1 MMFYSLHYL
10 VIVILLLVF
19 SYRVDGLYDGTCKNH
34 CGTCVMIDGSKCID
48 EPGDDKRCWCNQDC
62 SLYGDGDCCGDITE
76 QCDFKCKGPY
86 CPLLSSSLSTSSL
99 ISSSYNEEE
108 SCYYFYLLLFLFLFI
123 IIITIFIAYF
133 FYLKNSYNS
142 YNLYDYNKIKINT
155 TIVPNHNYE
164 TIASE
169 IGL

>member
-1 MMFYSLHYL
+1 MFYSLHYLL

-48 EPGDDKRCWCNQDC
+48 EPGDDKRCWCNHDC

-76 QCDFKCKGPY
+76 QCEFKCKGPY
-86 CPLLSSSLSTSSL
+86 CPLQSSSISTSSL

-108 SCYYFYLLLFLFLFI
+108 SYYFLLLFLFI
-123 IIITIFIAYF
+123 IIITIFITYL

-169 IGL
+169 I

>member
-1 MMFYSLHYL
+1 MFYSLHYL
-10 VIVILLLVF
+10 LIIVILLLVF
-19 SYRVDGLYDGTCKNH
+19 SYRVDGLYNGTCKNH

-48 EPGDDKRCWCNQDC
+48 EPGDDKRCWCNHDC

-76 QCDFKCKGPY
+76 QCNFKCKGPY
-86 CPLLSSSLSTSSL
+86 CPLQSSSLSTSS
-99 ISSSYNEEE
+99 SYNEEE
-108 SCYYFYLLLFLFLFI
+108 NYHFLYLLFLFI
-123 IIITIFIAYF
+123 IIITIFITYF
-133 FYLKNSYNS
+133 IYLKNLYNS